1 MTGEQLKEVLKN
13 RGVVY
18 GTMLSLCRNPR
29 WARVLGG
36 LKFDYIIVDTE
47 HSPFSRGEVADFVAM
62 LQRVDTVPIVR
73 VPTPDPHYVSMAIDA
88 GAHGVL
94 APYCETVEQVKG
106 VVGAAKLRPMKGGL
120 LKKAIDTDEY
130 PSDELKAYLKNFNK
144 NSLVMIGI
152 ESVPAVDNLKA
163 ILQVDGIDVIF
174 VGPHDLSV
182 SLGIPEKYSHPSFE
196 KSVRHIIKVCD
207 SKNIPVAIHLHNV
220 ESSSKWIKEGMRFVL
235 FGSDSRAMFEG
246 FRGDFDALRAFAQEL
261 KEVKG
266 KGKKVK
272 ATKEHKEVI

>member
-1 MTGEQLKEVLKN
+1 MTGEQFREVLKN
-13 RGVVY
+13 RGMVY
-18 GTMLSLCRNPR
+18 GTMLSLTRNPR

-62 LQRVDTVPIVR
+62 LQRVDVVPIVR

-106 VVGAAKLRPMKGGL
+106 VVGAAKLRPMKGEL
-120 LKKAIDTDEY
+120 LERALNSVEF
-130 PSDELKAYLKNFNK
+130 PSDETKEYLKNFNR

-152 ESVPAVDNLKA
+152 ESVPAVDNLEA
-163 ILQVDGIDVIF
+163 ILQVEGIDVIF

-182 SLGIPEKYSHPSFE
+182 SLGIPEKTSHPDFE
-196 KSVRHIIKVCD
+196 KTVRHIIQVCD
-207 SKNIPVAIHLHNV
+207 AKNIPVAIHLHNV

-235 FGSDSRAMFEG
+235 FGSDGRAMFEG
-246 FRGDFDALRAFAQEL
+246 FRRDFDALRAFA
-261 KEVKG
+261 KEA
-266 KGKKVK
+266 K
-272 ATKEHKEVI
+272 AAEEHKEVI